1 MRGLGSKPLLVL
13 LIAQTAQSHTKQISS
28 NLPPVG
34 HKVLN
39 HPSQQFHIPSTS
51 TYLLVMFFQC
61 VFASAQ
67 TLLSFF
73 FKFKCPKH
81 ICSLLQSLTQYSI
94 CICFL
99 NMFLYLMVTSSSSK
113 CLSLRSHINSLFIL
127 VWYLIVRFT
136 F

>member
-1 MRGLGSKPLLVL
+1 MHVCVTKAGDNAENAELAVRDLGSKPLLVL

-39 HPSQQFHIPSTS
+39 HPSQQFNIPSTS

-67 TLLSFF
+67 ILLSFF
-73 FKFKCPKH
+73 F
-81 ICSLLQSLTQYSI
+81 
-94 CICFL
+94 
-99 NMFLYLMVTSSSSK
+99 
-113 CLSLRSHINSLFIL
+113 
-127 VWYLIVRFT
+127 LI
-136 F
+136 